1 MITLQFIWDQH
12 GYYEDES
19 ENLEGEFIAYFSGE
33 TIEEACDEA
42 ADNFDWNDED
52 VYNFDAKSELYE
64 TSRDLKT
71 ISIMTDTE
79 DWKEVKP
86 ETYEYY
92 GEAEEN
98 AMKG

>member
-1 MITLQFIWDQH
+1 MVTLQFIWDQH

-19 ENLEGEFIAYFSGE
+19 ENLEGEFTAYFSGE
-33 TIEEACDEA
+33 TIQEACDEA
-42 ADNFDWNDED
+42 AVNFDWNDED

-79 DWKEVKP
+79 DWKEVEP
-86 ETYEYY
+86 DIYEYY
-92 GEAEEN
+92 GEAETK
-98 AMKG
+98 AIMS